1 MVFVPLLSLF
11 IARIL
16 RSFLL
21 LIHDN
26 GLKSTILGFLF
37 TSIKMVPGVKGYID
51 AEKQKVYAKGLV
63 QGSAILHQDNMYP
76 IPPFDFSVKGVTS
89 ISVDLHKYGLALK
102 ETSVVLY
109 RNHDIRKAWGFDS
122 WGLGFIHVT
131 RIRRIKE
138 IPELFIIGRPDVTIV
153 AIRSNDLD
161 IFEVNDIMISNMLAS
176 ECIAETQQ
184 HSYLCYPSTRTS
196 FEDFLRDLRESVRT
210 V

>member
-1 MVFVPLLSLF
+1 
-11 IARIL
+11 
-16 RSFLL
+16 
-21 LIHDN
+21 
-26 GLKSTILGFLF
+26 
-37 TSIKMVPGVKGYID
+37 MVPGVKGYID
-51 AEKQKVYAKGLV
+51 AEKQKILV
-63 QGSAILHQDNMYP
+63 HGMKYQTVNCSFIFCPWFGKFNFSSRFRYPIPDFGTWYP

-89 ISVDLHKYGLALK
+89 ISVDLLKYGLALK
-102 ETSVVLY
+102 GTSIVLY
-109 RNHDIRKAWGFDS
+109 RNHDIRKAWGFYC

-184 HSYLCYPSTRTS
+184 GCSCWLFGGGGEGS
-196 FEDFLRDLRESVRT
+196 SVMASS